1 MTRFYDDNQ
10 ILEITLTSKDTG
22 EDFSSDFFEDAC
34 DRRNYNECLEAYK
47 VDDVDYLLDFAQSY
61 LDGTNPDIDYPEDW
75 EPEYYLDYSVE
86 ERPTA
91 ESEALEDGATSL
103 YVGGWRAQ
111 DREAIQKEYGL
122 TDGETDIIVD
132 KLKEYEEQ

>member
-1 MTRFYDDNQ
+1 M
-10 ILEITLTSKDTG
+10 K
-22 EDFSSDFFEDAC
+22 
-34 DRRNYNECLEAYK
+34 
-47 VDDVDYLLDFAQSY
+47 
-61 LDGTNPDIDYPEDW
+61 DW